1 MIRSVIAFFRT
12 TFTTDDEGNAV
23 TEYAVCLGLIVL
35 ASIVAVTALGVSIS
49 EVFTNVSDIFS

>member
-12 TFTTDDEGNAV
+12 TFTIDDEGNAV

-35 ASIVAVTALGVSIS
+35 ACILAVNALGVSIS
-49 EVFTNVSDIFS
+49 ELFQDLADLIS

>member
-1 MIRSVIAFFRT
+1 MSRSVIASSRAL
-12 TFTTDDEGNAV
+12 FTTDDEGNAV

-49 EVFTNVSDIFS
+49 EVFTNVTDIFS

>member
-1 MIRSVIAFFRT
+1 MSRSVIAFFRT

-49 EVFTNVSDIFS
+49 EVFTNVTGIFS

>member
-35 ASIVAVTALGVSIS
+35 ACILAVIALGVSIS
-49 EVFTNVSDIFS
+49 ELFQDLAVLVS